1 MLEKC
6 AEGDDDLEDG
16 EILEEGEVP
25 DDDEEENNENIKKDS
40 NSNTENTNK
49 KAIDSVTPKGFGQN
63 SNQFNS
69 NQFGPNNGSQFNSQ
83 FGGNQFNSS
92 NQFNSASRISNDKKR
107 KKRWDDGV
115 ESNADFKEKKF
126 RKTDERALSPP
137 GDEDE
142 DFDEDDF
149 MCVRGASPSREVG
162 KSGHGANRESPPPL
176 GQQDFYPPDYDYDE
190 PDDDNGPNG
199 PPDFRRNK
207 PNSNFRGGGGRG
219 GGRRGNDNRRGG
231 RGGRGGRDGW
241 RGGRGGM
248 GERGERGGDNDDGHT
263 DMNGICQYF
272 MQGKCHRGDNCPYSH
287 DAIPPRKMELCKF
300 YLLECCAKKD
310 KCLYMHGDFPCKYYH
325 TGLQC
330 FAFEAGECKFSHGPL
345 DDVHRNIL
353 LKHLETAPKEILGDF
368 PRLSREGALA
378 MMKNKEANTPIPSL
392 FDIKFNKSDPGKHN
406 MDKDNS
412 NSNTTPI
419 PSDEDT
425 QDNPNNPLLP
435 TPGFPANQFPPF
447 QQKFPGQFPN
457 QFSGPPGNQFFQNN
471 QFPPN
476 PFGPNPFPANQFQQ
490 QQFSQS
496 NQPDRQPHHHHH
508 KSEKDTDKRALSMDK
523 DERAFDRDERDN
535 GRHKADKDHRDKDDK
550 DHRSKDDKDHR
561 DKDDDRDKDDEEDD
575 REERREKRKKERE
588 QHKADK
594 AKRKAEREAKRA
606 AKKRKME
613 GKKKERRRGSDE
625 DEEEDGSDGE
635 TRDDKRTSKDRKH
648 KKRRRGTSKSE
659 EEGEGDS
666 VLAHLPK
673 TQRELYLRIQQ
684 HQREVGTSVASNS
697 ADDSG
702 GGDSTPPGGAEE
714 HWYSSDEENP
724 GSSLASLVQTINQKS
739 KPPLLPHPP
748 AKVPLLPTPTNIPNT
763 PGYIEPKPES
773 GFGAS
778 NAPTGSEA
786 NPSMILNF
794 PNININQDE
803 VSRLLSTL
811 QSVSVP
817 SSSTQPVSSQPDNQ
831 GSLGS
836 IPFPGQNPGGPLNIP
851 LPGSNA
857 SGNGSNALGMS
868 NNGSNALGMSNNG
881 SNMSTSANGSN
892 NLAMSGNGMPMGNMP
907 SGNAMPPFG
916 AAGPNFPP
924 PTGPGFPG
932 MPLPSMMGGNMSFPL
947 PPPSGPSLPSEPAK
961 PPLVKRDPRLSRSSA
976 PDLPRPL
983 VEPTPPAPA
992 KPADPMS
999 LLKDIDLRLP
1009 TLSSS
1014 LGTPASSGDV
1024 DLRNLI
1030 QAVPMHEACKEIDAS
1045 LGSHPPL
1052 TWSLRRWHRV
1062 PCNYAEIVPLVKA
1075 NPQDPRLNPARIGRR
1090 RRSSDDI
1097 PASPIVPPS
1106 PNSTASASPNTRDP
1120 RKSTALGAMLRP
1132 GVESSRRP
1140 ADPRMGERRNSDPR
1154 QGEPRPDP
1162 RQMGDPRFSV
1172 GGDALPAKDRYPADP
1187 RVKRASDPRMP
1198 DDYRYQPSYS
1208 QDSDLRSS
1216 HRGDSRSEGK
1226 FQDTD
1231 LRMTP
1236 QSGYSHHHQS

>member
-1 MLEKC
+1 MGCTFESELEKLLYS
-6 AEGDDDLEDG
+6 AVDNKFPRSELLSAWTPILNMLNKHHLLLDLMKLLVEVTTQDDDLKSKQAALWINDISRAEASAYRLLT
-16 EILEEGEVP
+16 EASAFNRLAETSAYHLLTEASAYRLLAEASAYRLLTEASAYRLLTEASAFNRLAETSAYRLLTEASAYRLLTEASAFNRLAETSAYHLLAEASAYRLLTAAYHLLAEVSTAYLVLLLRVTERFEMHLQYYP
-25 DDDEEENNENIKKDS
+25 QPMDVDEQYPQDMEVD
-40 NSNTENTNK
+40 
-49 KAIDSVTPKGFGQN
+49 P
-63 SNQFNS
+63 QF
-69 NQFGPNNGSQFNSQ
+69 PLPME
-83 FGGNQFNSS
+83 
-92 NQFNSASRISNDKKR
+92 
-107 KKRWDDGV
+107 V
-115 ESNADFKEKKF
+115 
-126 RKTDERALSPP
+126 DEHPT
-137 GDEDE
+137 GDE
-142 DFDEDDF
+142 
-149 MCVRGASPSREVG
+149 MMEVD
-162 KSGHGANRESPPPL
+162 PP
-176 GQQDFYPPDYDYDE
+176 
-190 PDDDNGPNG
+190 
-199 PPDFRRNK
+199 
-207 PNSNFRGGGGRG
+207 
-219 GGRRGNDNRRGG
+219 
-231 RGGRGGRDGW
+231 
-241 RGGRGGM
+241 
-248 GERGERGGDNDDGHT
+248 HV
-263 DMNGICQYF
+263 
-272 MQGKCHRGDNCPYSH
+272 
-287 DAIPPRKMELCKF
+287 PR
-300 YLLECCAKKD
+300 
-310 KCLYMHGDFPCKYYH
+310 
-325 TGLQC
+325 
-330 FAFEAGECKFSHGPL
+330 
-345 DDVHRNIL
+345 I
-353 LKHLETAPKEILGDF
+353 IW
-368 PRLSREGALA
+368 
-378 MMKNKEANTPIPSL
+378 
-392 FDIKFNKSDPGKHN
+392 
-406 MDKDNS
+406 
-412 NSNTTPI
+412 
-419 PSDEDT
+419 
-425 QDNPNNPLLP
+425 
-435 TPGFPANQFPPF
+435 
-447 QQKFPGQFPN
+447 
-457 QFSGPPGNQFFQNN
+457 
-471 QFPPN
+471 
-476 PFGPNPFPANQFQQ
+476 
-490 QQFSQS
+490 
-496 NQPDRQPHHHHH
+496 
-508 KSEKDTDKRALSMDK
+508 
-523 DERAFDRDERDN
+523 
-535 GRHKADKDHRDKDDK
+535 
-550 DHRSKDDKDHR
+550 
-561 DKDDDRDKDDEEDD
+561 
-575 REERREKRKKERE
+575 
-588 QHKADK
+588 
-594 AKRKAEREAKRA
+594 
-606 AKKRKME
+606 
-613 GKKKERRRGSDE
+613 
-625 DEEEDGSDGE
+625 
-635 TRDDKRTSKDRKH
+635 DDKRTSKDRKH

-659 EEGEGDS
+659 EEGEEDS

-724 GSSLASLVQTINQKS
+724 GSSLASLVQKINQKSKCLSCPRRQIYPTHGSSLASLVQTINQKS

-778 NAPTGSEA
+778 NAPTASEA
-786 NPSMILNF
+786 NPSMILNL

-881 SNMSTSANGSN
+881 SNMSMSANGSN
-892 NLAMSGNGMPMGNMP
+892 NLAMSGNGMPMGNVP

-1162 RQMGDPRFSV
+1162 RQMGDPRFSA